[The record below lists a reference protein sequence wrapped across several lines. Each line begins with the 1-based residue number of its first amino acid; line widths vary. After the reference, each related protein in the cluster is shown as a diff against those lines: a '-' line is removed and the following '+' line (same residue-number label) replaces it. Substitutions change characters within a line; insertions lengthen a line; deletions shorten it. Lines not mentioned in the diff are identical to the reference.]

1 MSTGAIA
8 ISSELI
14 LYGDS
19 TIRSKILYW
28 LEQNMKDQKM
38 FVDQV
43 RDLSYFIGESE
54 LFKEVVS
61 IDTCPVYHL
70 IIKDENI
77 ELYETGSTITL

>member
-28 LEQNMKDQKM
+28 LEQNMKDQKT
-38 FVDQV
+38 V
-43 RDLSYFIGESE
+43 
-54 LFKEVVS
+54 
-61 IDTCPVYHL
+61 C
-70 IIKDENI
+70 
-77 ELYETGSTITL
+77 